1 MEQNET
7 WMEQNNRLVRGT
19 TMYGALK
26 RDEPIDPAKDIDI
39 LLVSYDK
46 KQKVML
52 VGRKVENDRTVKI
65 ANVFRGE
72 DATVLYRSLINKQPR
87 NVESVMVSMDLK
99 NQIMLIGRQVKNTG
113 LSVNII
119 NKFANDAAQVIYDK
133 LTKEPPREERDE

>member
-65 ANVFRGE
+65 ANVFRGG

-133 LTKEPPREERDE
+133 LTKEPLKEENGE